1 VGCGTEDWEVQGFGV
16 VDEDEMKVL
25 RVVSSSKDGK
35 TENFVETRHGMN
47 LKGASVQ
54 LSRPSLTL
62 ALTYA

>member
-1 VGCGTEDWEVQGFGV
+1 
-16 VDEDEMKVL
+16 MS

-35 TENFVETRHGMN
+35 TENFRHSMN